1 MSKEVSSNPVPKK
14 GASMPKQ
21 IITTD
26 KVAKPRVPLSPAVK
40 IGNLLFVS
48 GSTPFTV
55 DYEIARG
62 NFPAQMHQ
70 VMENLKTILETAGSS
85 LDKVVKVNVFLA
97 RIRDF
102 QEMNEI
108 YRTYFK
114 EGNYPARTTIEAT
127 MTNKD
132 FLLEIECVAEV

>member
-1 MSKEVSSNPVPKK
+1 M
-14 GASMPKQ
+14 AKQ
-21 IITTD
+21 IIASD

-40 IGNLLFVS
+40 VGNLVFVS
-48 GSTPFTV
+48 GSTPFTT
-55 DYEIARG
+55 DYQIAKG
-62 NFPAQMHQ
+62 DFPAQMHQ
-70 VMENLKTILETAGSS
+70 VMQGLKAILEAAGSS

-102 QEMNEI
+102 PEMNEI
-108 YRTYFK
+108 YKTYFK